1 MPASVSA
8 VRTVDTCRWDVGG
21 FVSSATRRPVSGAS
35 VRASTLRTGP
45 CAEGTTEDMGL
56 LRSMSLPRREQN
68 TAVLSSILR
77 RSGDQ
82 GPVSGARCPVPG
94 PVSCPSAGCLLA
106 PMSGARCQVSG
117 ARCLTQRRNQL
128 VEPSFYSGFMA
139 GGMGRG
145 RGVPLRDRVAMMGRE
160 PVPLPAV
167 TPGPRRRR
175 HCWVRPNPD
184 DTTQV
189 EGLVLQWA
197 KEGDAWVALVQFVLE
212 RDGEAIAVQRW
223 LPASRLRPA

>member
-1 MPASVSA
+1 
-8 VRTVDTCRWDVGG
+8 
-21 FVSSATRRPVSGAS
+21 VSG
-35 VRASTLRTGP
+35 VRY
-45 CAEGTTEDMGL
+45 
-56 LRSMSLPRREQN
+56 
-68 TAVLSSILR
+68 
-77 RSGDQ
+77 
-82 GPVSGARCPVPG
+82 
-94 PVSCPSAGCLLA
+94 
-106 PMSGARCQVSG
+106 QVSG

-175 HCWVRPNPD
+175 HCWVRPDPD

>member
-1 MPASVSA
+1 MSGVLPRHGLSSFPG
-8 VRTVDTCRWDVGG
+8 VRC
-21 FVSSATRRPVSGAS
+21 PVSG
-35 VRASTLRTGP
+35 VRCP
-45 CAEGTTEDMGL
+45 
-56 LRSMSLPRREQN
+56 
-68 TAVLSSILR
+68 V
-77 RSGDQ
+77 SGVRCQ
-82 GPVSGARCPVPG
+82 VSGARCPVPG
-94 PVSCPSAGCLLA
+94 GPVSCPSVGCRV
-106 PMSGARCQVSG
+106 SGVGCRVSG
-117 ARCLTQRRNQL
+117 ARCSVPCVRTRCPTQRRDQL

-145 RGVPLRDRVAMMGRE
+145 RGVPLRDRVVMMERE

-175 HCWVRPNPD
+175 HCWVRPDPD

-197 KEGDAWVALVQFVLE
+197 KEGDTWVALVQFVLE